1 MTNCTR
7 FQYLDYVRTTY
18 RKAFRADSK
27 CASGILWTVT
37 AQNWNKSFTN
47 IKHRAGAVG
56 REGLVNWI
64 FPSISVGP
72 SLFPTY
78 SLPLRPEYLF
88 TPHQSEA
95 QNLSDIWRSTFEI
108 SRRSFAPLQYRNSAK
123 NQWRIQGWG
132 PGARPPLFLD
142 QTEVQRAV
150 KNFSRDWGPPP
161 YPRVWMTT
169 PPPYFKVWI
178 WKSPFFRVN
187 RGSTRYGFSAAA
199 NANRYSVNVSL
210 IKLPLHC
217 IYTEIILLFFLQFLV
232 WYAEV
237 FSHL

>member
-72 SLFPTY
+72 S
-78 SLPLRPEYLF
+78 PLSYLF
-88 TPHQSEA
+88 TSATARIPVHTAPKWGTELIRYVTLHVRHQQA
-95 QNLSDIWRSTFEI
+95 QLRSVTVQKQ
-108 SRRSFAPLQYRNSAK
+108 RQKLVADP
-123 NQWRIQGWG
+123 GVG
-132 PGARPPLFLD
+132 PGAPPPLFLD
-142 QTEVQRAV
+142 QTEVQRAE
-150 KNFSRDWGPPP
+150 KNFSGDWGPPP
-161 YPRVWMTT
+161 YLRVWMTAS
-169 PPPYFKVWI
+169 PPPLPYFRVWI
-178 WKSPFFRVN
+178 LYWKSPFFRVN
-187 RGSTRYGFSAAA
+187 RGPILYGFSAAA
-199 NANRYSVNVSL
+199 NANRYSVNISL
-210 IKLPLHC
+210 LNSL
-217 IYTEIILLFFLQFLV
+217 YTAFIQRLYCLFFFN
-232 WYAEV
+232 
-237 FSHL
+237 F